1 MVFAIEVRR
10 VQRHCGCEMEIATKL
25 LGYLEEQVARRPSQ
39 LACRFLRDDGSS
51 AEWTYAD
58 LRRRWAAVGAALA
71 ERCRPGDRALL
82 LLPQSLNF
90 AAAFFGCLASGVIA
104 VPAYPPRPR
113 RPSPRLERIIA
124 DCGVSLVIT
133 DRATRAVLD
142 AGLAHWPQLAA
153 LPMLVVDDVPDSSAD
168 GFRYRD
174 GAAGAPAF
182 LQYTSGST
190 GDPKGVMVTDRNLVE
205 NVRMIASSRAQVDEI
220 MAVSW
225 QPLLHDMGLIGN
237 LIAPLYTGGS
247 ITLLS
252 PTSFLQRPL
261 TWLEAISRYRGTHCS
276 GPDFAYEMCVDR
288 VTPAEVAALDLGCWK
303 QAFCGAEPIR
313 LKTLDRFAAHFAPAG
328 FRRDVFYPCYGLA
341 EATLIVSGGKQPAA
355 PIAHTV
361 DRAALAERRLVAVDA
376 SSATLSAATESTAK
390 TFVGCG
396 GALLDQQIL
405 IVDPETCR
413 PLADDELGEIWTRG
427 PSIAAGYWNRPEQ
440 TAAVFNATT
449 VGADGSAGE
458 SGYLRTGDLGFLRRG
473 ELFVA
478 GRLKDLII
486 LRSVNL
492 YPQDIEQTVCEA
504 HAAVASLGAAVMQFE
519 VGDEERLLVVAEVAR
534 EARKENLDEVLT
546 VIRQAVTAEHEVRPD
561 VVALIAPLALPR
573 TTSGKVRRSECRDRY
588 LAGDLPVLALW
599 EAQGDGS
606 ATLPTADRHVLEAHN
621 ESPLEWLTVEIGRRI
636 GLPPHE
642 VDTRAP
648 FDRFGIDSAAAVEI
662 AAALGRRLGR
672 HLPATLV
679 YEYPTIDSL
688 VRYLTDDGADDDSPT
703 HRRRSDEPLAV
714 VGMACRFP
722 GGADNPAAFWQLLRD
737 GIDAVGDVPADRWN
751 VDLWYDA
758 DPDAPGK
765 MSTRRGAFVSGDV
778 NDFDAAFFGITP
790 REAASVDP
798 QQRLLLET
806 AWHAV
811 ENAGLTREKLQDS
824 DTGVFI
830 GISTMDHTYIQAVN
844 SDPRLIDAYNGS
856 GGVHSLAA
864 GRVSYFLGL
873 RGPCFAVDTACS
885 SSLVALHSAG
895 QSLRNGE
902 CRAALVG
909 GVNLVLSPDT
919 NVFFSKLRAMSPDG
933 KCKSFD
939 ASADGYVRGEGCGVV
954 VLKRLSD
961 ALADGDRIRAVVR
974 GSAVNHGG
982 RSNGLFAPN
991 APAQERVIR
1000 QALAAAGVAAEDVD
1014 YIEAHGTGTALGD
1027 PIELRA
1033 LAAAVGRAHT
1043 PERPVR
1049 IGTAKTNIGH
1059 LEAAAGMAGLIK
1071 AILSLEHE
1079 QLAPLLHFK
1088 ALNPHASLVDG
1099 RLSLVVEPTAWPR
1112 GERRRLAGVSSFGF
1126 GGTNAHVIIEE
1137 APQTVAPTST
1147 QAPSHGDECHR
1158 ERILVVSAP
1167 TADALAAGCARL
1179 ADYVAATTES
1189 LDDVCYAAAL
1199 GRSSF
1204 GRRAVAIASSREEL
1218 VRLLSEAGGAKAGD
1232 AAKAASGTSSDC
1244 NTRGCGARG
1253 KLVRGESTKSLP
1265 ARVVWLF
1272 SGQGSQ
1278 YAGMGRD
1285 LYEQFPLVRR
1295 TLDRCQEILRDELPL
1310 PLLDVMFNTP
1320 AEGSPIDDTTYTQ
1333 PALFALG
1340 YALAELWKSWGVEPT
1355 CMVGH
1360 SIGEYVA
1367 ACRAGVF
1374 SLEDALRLTAR
1385 RGRLMQQAPGDGL
1398 MAAVFM
1404 PEAELLEELASF
1416 TDVSIA
1422 AVNSGRNTVVSGPRD
1437 AVQSLLARLAER
1449 GVQAQPLVT
1458 SHAFH
1463 SSLMDPILA
1472 AFRAEAERVT
1482 YSLPQRPILS
1492 NLTGALAGAEIATAD
1507 YWMRHLRA
1515 PVRFAD
1521 GLRAA
1526 TAGGCDVLIELGPTP
1541 VLLGLSRDVL
1551 GDSLPAL
1558 VPSLR
1563 PGNEA
1568 RSTLLRGLAELYVRG
1583 ASIAWPVVHDAA
1595 GPRRNRVELPAYPF
1609 QHQHYRPVKSVV
1621 DYERRLIS
1629 EALIDGGHPLL
1640 GSRLEGPPSLA
1651 QHRRRLASNSPALLA
1666 DHRVFEQTV
1675 FPAAGFV
1682 ELALAAG
1689 AEWFKRAAAVV
1700 ELKIERPLMLAAE
1713 ANVMVQTIVYRES
1726 TDAARFEIY
1735 RKPDASAGDEAWVLH
1750 ASGRLDA
1757 ATAPT
1762 SPFDSQPESPAP
1774 SLAALRSDAGEV
1786 VDVEELYRMFR
1797 DAGLD
1802 YGPAFRAVR
1811 ELQRGEGFAV
1821 GRLELAAEELPQ
1833 IGAYRLHPALLDG
1846 AFQML
1851 AVCLAEE
1858 SGDDVYLPTGCERL
1872 EVLAPLDGRGRADVR
1887 LRPADA
1893 AQPTALIADIRLWT
1907 DSGLPAAYVSG
1918 LVLTRVPRGDSA
1930 KQRLAEL
1937 FYQTTWEPRELTA
1950 ATAAPRKLLV
1960 VADAADANAAALCER
1975 LAAAG
1980 WSVRRDAS
1988 PPLDADGE
1996 PDFAAWS
2003 ALVDAS
2009 GTNGSSVD
2017 EVAYFAPRP
2026 TSLQPNVAELESL
2039 EQRLCGDV
2047 LALARTL
2054 IARDHAPRLRL
2065 ITVGAQATADETAL
2079 NVAHAPLW
2087 GLARSLALEMPDLR
2101 TVRVDLPWT
2110 ANAGSL
2116 VDSTDLDALQ
2126 RSFQTDSAEDQF
2138 AVRGG
2143 ATLAARLRRYV
2154 PDDTTRNPPPI
2165 SADETYRLKIG
2176 RYGILDSLYFEPM
2189 PRKLPAAGEVEIE
2202 VRASAL
2208 NFRDVLHALGMLK
2221 EHAEKLGI
2229 SSEAE
2234 MPLGFECAGVVTAL
2248 GAGVDGLRVG
2258 DEVLAGP
2265 AVGCLAGHV
2274 TVPYAFVV
2282 RKPKSLSFAEAAAL
2296 PIAYLTAVY
2305 AFEERARLKSGESV
2319 LIHAAAGGVG
2329 QAAVQVAHLLG
2340 AEVFATAGRGKWDVL
2355 RRQGVKH
2362 VMNSRDTEFADAIT
2376 ATTSGRGVDV
2386 VLNSLNG
2393 DYIPSS
2399 LRSTATNGRFVEIGK
2414 IGAWTTEQAAEFRSD
2429 VAYHHFDL
2437 GEVSSASPTLIA
2449 GMLRAIVER
2458 IDAGSLRGLPVETFP
2473 ANEAALAFRHLSQAK
2488 HVGKV
2493 VLTLPTPSERTDA
2506 AAVRDDRAYLITGGL
2521 GALGLRTARRL
2532 ADQGAK
2538 HLALAGRS
2546 EPRGEAL
2553 RTIDALRARG
2563 VEVRTFAADLGC
2575 AGEAKKLITDIN
2587 ASLPPLAGIVHAAG
2601 VLDDGLLMRQ
2611 SWARFR
2617 NVLAPKALGAWN
2629 LHLATQSTPLDFF
2642 LCYSSVAATVGSP
2655 GQANYAAANAFL
2667 DGLMQLRRA
2676 RRLPG
2681 LSVAWGP
2688 WAGRGMAGGSARN
2701 AALERTM
2708 PKLSAAQ
2715 AFAAL
2720 DELMRR
2726 APTSAAS
2733 SSITV
2738 ARVNWP
2744 AFCGGFP
2751 TGPNSA
2757 SGVPA
2762 LFEHVR
2768 EAPPAGASHDRRSPE
2783 ASDLLA
2789 RFPSL
2794 SAEDRLAALS
2804 GFIQQRVEHVFG
2816 CDAGTRLDPQTPLQ
2830 QQGLDSLMGVE
2841 LKNQLEVELGAS
2853 IPVTMFFEGVTI
2865 RGLAEALTE
2874 PVLQS
2879 ALKGTAVPDA
2889 TTANATSAA
2898 SPTDSAAPASA
2909 SSTEDA
2915 AQLLAKLDDL
2925 SDEEIERLLAA
2936 ELRSEEAVS

>member
-1 MVFAIEVRR
+1 
-10 VQRHCGCEMEIATKL
+10 
-25 LGYLEEQVARRPSQ
+25 
-39 LACRFLRDDGSS
+39 
-51 AEWTYAD
+51 
-58 LRRRWAAVGAALA
+58 LRRRWAAVGAALT
-71 ERCRPGDRALL
+71 ERCRSGDRALL
-82 LLPQSLNF
+82 LLPQGLNF

-133 DRATRAVLD
+133 DRATRTLLE

-153 LPMLVVDDVPDSSAD
+153 LPMLVVDEIGDESAD
-168 GFRYRD
+168 TFRYRD
-174 GAAGAPAF
+174 AAPGAPAF

-205 NVRMIASSRAQVDEI
+205 NVKMIASRRAQISPDETSV
-220 MAVSW
+220 VSW
-225 QPLLHDMGLIGN
+225 QPLLHDMGLIAN
-237 LIAPLYTGGS
+237 LFTGLFVGGAV
-247 ITLLS
+247 TLLS
-252 PTSFLQRPL
+252 PAAFLQRPL
-261 TWLEAISRYRGTHCS
+261 TWLEAISKYRGTHCG
-276 GPDFAYEMCVDR
+276 GPDFAFDLCVER
-288 VTPAEVAALDLGCWK
+288 ITPAEVAALDLSSWK

-328 FRRDVFYPCYGLA
+328 FRRDAFYPCYGLA
-341 EATLIVSGGKQPAA
+341 EATLLVSGGRAPGE
-355 PIAHTV
+355 PIAHAV
-361 DRAALAERRLVAVDA
+361 DRAALAERRLVAVDSNTA
-376 SSATLSAATESTAK
+376 NEGAAK

-396 GALLDQQIL
+396 TQLLEQEIL
-405 IVDPETCR
+405 IVDPDTR
-413 PLADDELGEIWTRG
+413 RALGDDELGEIWTRG
-427 PSIAAGYWNRPEQ
+427 PSTTAGYWNRPEQ
-440 TAAVFNATT
+440 TAAVFNAT
-449 VGADGSAGE
+449 VIKDDGSTGE
-458 SGYLRTGDLGFLRRG
+458 SGYLRTGDLGFMRRG

-492 YPQDIEQTVCEA
+492 YPQDLELTVCEA
-504 HAAVASLGAAVMQFE
+504 HAAVAPAGAAVVQFE
-519 VGDEERLLVVAEVAR
+519 VGDEERLLVVAEVTR
-534 EARKENLDEVLT
+534 EARKGNLDEVLT
-546 VIRQAVTAEHEVRPD
+546 AIRQAVTAEHEVRPD
-561 VVALIAPLALPR
+561 VVVLIAPLSLPR

-588 LAGDLPVLALW
+588 LAGDLPVLSSW
-599 EAQGDGS
+599 EAQDDGS
-606 ATLPTADRHVLEAHN
+606 SPLATDPHVLEAHN
-621 ESPLEWLTVEIGRRI
+621 ESPHEWLTVEIGRRI

-688 VRYLTDDGADDDSPT
+688 VRYLTDEGAEDNSPT
-703 HRRRSDEPLAV
+703 QRRRSDEPLAV

-722 GGADNPAAFWQLLRD
+722 GGADSPEAFWQILRD
-737 GIDAVGDVPADRWN
+737 GVNAVSDVPADRWN
-751 VDLWYDA
+751 IDLWYDA

-765 MSTRRGAFVSGDV
+765 MSTRCGAFLNGDV
-778 NDFDAAFFGITP
+778 NAFDAAFFGITP

-811 ENAGLTREKLQDS
+811 ENAGLTRERLQDS

-830 GISTMDHTYIQAVN
+830 GISTIDHTYIQAVN
-844 SDPRLIDAYNGS
+844 SEPRLIDPYSGS

-864 GRVSYFLGL
+864 GRLSYFLGL

-895 QSLRNGE
+895 QSLRAGE

-961 ALADGDRIRAVVR
+961 ALADGDRIHAVVR

-1099 RLSLVVEPTAWPR
+1099 RMSLVVEPTAWPR
-1112 GERRRLAGVSSFGF
+1112 SERRRLAGVSSFGF
-1126 GGTNAHVIIEE
+1126 GGTNAHVIVEE
-1137 APQTVAPTST
+1137 APQTAP
-1147 QAPSHGDECHR
+1147 AALAPVPSHDDECSR

-1167 TADALAAGCARL
+1167 TADALAESCARL
-1179 ADYVAATTES
+1179 ADYVADTTES

-1199 GRSSF
+1199 TRSSF
-1204 GRRAVAIASSREEL
+1204 ARRAVVIASSRDEL
-1218 VRLLSEAGGAKAGD
+1218 VRLLGEAGCGGDRAAGQAKRS
-1232 AAKAASGTSSDC
+1232 KQCAS
-1244 NTRGCGARG
+1244 RGCGTRG

-1278 YAGMGRD
+1278 YAGMGRE
-1285 LYEQFPLVRR
+1285 LYEQFPIVRR

-1320 AEGSPIDDTTYTQ
+1320 ADGSPIDDTTYTQ

-1398 MAAVFM
+1398 MAAVFL

-1416 TDVSIA
+1416 AGDSRSEVSIATVSIA
-1422 AVNSGRNTVVSGPRD
+1422 AVNSSRNTVVSGSRE
-1437 AVQSLLARLAER
+1437 AVQSLLARLAAR

-1472 AFRAEAERVT
+1472 DFRTEAERVT
-1482 YSLPQRPILS
+1482 YSLPERPILS
-1492 NLTGALAGAEIATAD
+1492 NLTGTLAGPEIATAD
-1507 YWMRHLRA
+1507 YWTRHLRA

-1526 TAGGCDVLIELGPTP
+1526 TAGGCDLLIELGPTP
-1541 VLLGLSRDVL
+1541 VLLGMSRDVL

-1563 PGNEA
+1563 PGTEA

-1583 ASIAWPVVHDAA
+1583 ANIAWPIVHDAA
-1595 GPRRNRVELPAYPF
+1595 TPRRNRVELPAYPF
-1609 QHQHYRPVKSVV
+1609 QHQQYHPPKTVA
-1621 DYERRLIS
+1621 DYERRLIA
-1629 EALIDGGHPLL
+1629 ETLLDDGHPLL

-1651 QHRRRLASNSPALLA
+1651 QHRRRLAPNSPSLLA

-1675 FPAAGFV
+1675 FPAAGFC

-1689 AEWFKRAAAVV
+1689 AEWFKRVVAVV
-1700 ELKIERPLMLAAE
+1700 DLKIERPLMLAAE
-1713 ANVMVQTIVYRES
+1713 AGVMVQTIVYRETS
-1726 TDAARFEIY
+1726 DTARFEVY
-1735 RKPDASAGDEAWVLH
+1735 RKPDAATADDAWALH
-1750 ASGRLDA
+1750 ASGRIDA
-1757 ATAPT
+1757 AAAPT
-1762 SPFDSQPESPAP
+1762 SPFASRDSSDAP
-1774 SLAALRSDAGEV
+1774 SLESLRSAAGES
-1786 VDVEELYRMFR
+1786 VDIEELYRMFR

-1802 YGPAFRAVR
+1802 YGPTFRAVR
-1811 ELQRGEGFAV
+1811 RLDRGEGFAV
-1821 GRLELAAEELPQ
+1821 GRLELAAETLADTS
-1833 IGAYRLHPALLDG
+1833 AYRLHPALLDG

-1851 AVCLAEE
+1851 AVCLAEDG
-1858 SGDDVYLPTGCERL
+1858 GDDVYLPTGCERL
-1872 EVLAPLDGRGRADVR
+1872 EVLEPLDGCAWADVR
-1887 LRPADA
+1887 LRPTDA
-1893 AQPTALIADIRLWT
+1893 ANPNVLTADIRLWT
-1907 DSGLPAAYVSG
+1907 DVGRPAAYVAG

-1930 KQRLAEL
+1930 KLRLAEL
-1937 FYQTTWEPRELTA
+1937 FYETTWEPRELPA
-1950 ATAAPRKLLV
+1950 GSAEPRKLLV
-1960 VADAADANAAALCER
+1960 VAEATDLNAAALCER

-1980 WSVRRDAS
+1980 WSVRRAAS
-1988 PPLDADGE
+1988 PPLDADVE

-2017 EVAYFAPRP
+2017 EVAYFPPRP
-2026 TSLQPNVAELESL
+2026 SAPEPNVAELESL
-2039 EQRLCGDV
+2039 QQRLCGDV

-2054 IARDHAPRLRL
+2054 SARDHAPRLRL
-2065 ITVGAQATADETAL
+2065 ITAGANMTSDESTI

-2087 GLARSLALEMPDLR
+2087 GLARSLAMELPSLR
-2101 TVRVDLPWT
+2101 AARIDLPWAT
-2110 ANAGSL
+2110 SANA
-2116 VDSTDLDALQ
+2116 VADVADLDALA
-2126 RSFQTDSAEDQF
+2126 RIFQADTPEDQL
-2138 AVRGG
+2138 AVRSGT
-2143 ATLAARLRRYV
+2143 TLAARLRRYA
-2154 PDDTTRNPPPI
+2154 PDDAARNPPPVT
-2165 SADETYRLKIG
+2165 AEETYRLKIG

-2189 PRKLPAAGEVEIE
+2189 PRKAPAAGEVEIE

-2221 EHAEKLGI
+2221 EHAAQLGI
-2229 SSEAE
+2229 ASEAD

-2248 GAGVDGLRVG
+2248 GAGVDGLRIG

-2274 TVPYAFVV
+2274 VVPSAFVV

-2305 AFEERARLKSGESV
+2305 SFEERARLKSGESV

-2329 QAAVQVAHLLG
+2329 QAAVQVAHMLG

-2362 VMNSRDTEFADAIT
+2362 VMNSRDTEFADTI
-2376 ATTSGRGVDV
+2376 ATTTAGHGVDV

-2393 DYIPSS
+2393 DYIPCSF
-2399 LRSTATNGRFVEIGK
+2399 RSTASNGRFVEIGK
-2414 IGAWTTEQAAEFRSD
+2414 IGAWTSEQAAEFRSD

-2437 GEVSSASPTLIA
+2437 GEVSSASPNLIA

-2458 IDAGSLRGLPVETFP
+2458 IDAGSLHGLPVETFP
-2473 ANEAALAFRHLSQAK
+2473 ASEAALAFRHLSQAK
-2488 HVGKV
+2488 HIGKV
-2493 VLTLPTPSERTDA
+2493 VLTLPTPAERTDA
-2506 AAVRDDRAYLITGGL
+2506 AAIRDDRTYLITGGL

-2538 HLALAGRS
+2538 HVALAGRS
-2546 EPRGEAL
+2546 EPRGDAL
-2553 RTIDALRARG
+2553 RTIETLRARG
-2563 VEVRTFAADLGC
+2563 VDVRTFTADVGRAADTDR
-2575 AGEAKKLITDIN
+2575 LIKDIA
-2587 ASLPPLAGIVHAAG
+2587 ASLPPLAGVVHAAG
-2601 VLDDGLLMRQ
+2601 LLDDGLLIRQ
-2611 SWARFR
+2611 TWNRFR

-2629 LHLATQSTPLDFF
+2629 LHLATESTPLDFF
-2642 LCYSSVAATVGSP
+2642 VCFSSVAATIGSP

-2667 DGLMQLRRA
+2667 DALMQLRRA

-2681 LSVAWGP
+2681 LSIAWGP
-2688 WAGRGMAGGSARN
+2688 WSGRGMAGGSARN

-2720 DELMRR
+2720 ESLMQR
-2726 APTSAAS
+2726 APAS
-2733 SSITV
+2733 VTV
-2738 ARVNWP
+2738 ARVNWS

-2751 TGPNSA
+2751 NDA
-2757 SGVPA
+2757 VPP
-2762 LFEHVR
+2762 LCEHVR
-2768 EAPPAGASHDRRSPE
+2768 EAAVMGASGERRSSQALE
-2783 ASDLLA
+2783 LLA
-2789 RFPSL
+2789 RFPAL
-2794 SAEDRLAALS
+2794 NAEDRLAALS

-2816 CDAGTRLDPQTPLQ
+2816 CDAGTQLDPQSPLQ

-2865 RGLAEALTE
+2865 RGLAEALVE

-2879 ALKGTAVPDA
+2879 ALAATGGPTSNSAATAVA
-2889 TTANATSAA
+2889 GTSEPVAP
-2898 SPTDSAAPASA
+2898 PT
-2909 SSTEDA
+2909 TEDA
-2915 AQLLAKLDDL
+2915 AQLLAKLEDL
-2925 SDEEIERLLAA
+2925 SDEEIERLLEA

>member
-1 MVFAIEVRR
+1 MVFAIDVRR
-10 VQRHCGCEMEIATKL
+10 VQRHCGCEMENATKL
-25 LGYLEEQVARRPSQ
+25 LGNLEEQVARRPSQ

-58 LRRRWAAVGAALA
+58 LRRRWAAVGAALT
-71 ERCRPGDRALL
+71 ERCRSGDRALL
-82 LLPQSLNF
+82 LLPQGLNF

-133 DRATRAVLD
+133 DRATRQLLD
-142 AGLAHWPQLAA
+142 AGLGHWPQLAA

-205 NVRMIASSRAQVDEI
+205 NVRMIASSRAQVDET
-220 MAVSW
+220 MVVSW

-237 LIAPLYTGGS
+237 LIAPLFTGGS

-276 GPDFAYEMCVDR
+276 GPDFAYELCVDR
-288 VTPAEVAALDLGCWK
+288 VTPAEVATLDLGCWK

-313 LKTLDRFAAHFAPAG
+313 LQTLDRFAAHFAPAG
-328 FRRDVFYPCYGLA
+328 FRREAFYPCYGLA
-341 EATLIVSGGKQPAA
+341 EATLIVSGGKRPAA
-355 PIAHTV
+355 PISHTV
-361 DRAALAERRLVAVDA
+361 DRAALAERRLVAAGSTD
-376 SSATLSAATESTAK
+376 TTDGNATESSTK

-396 GALLDQQIL
+396 GRLLDQEIL
-405 IVDPETCR
+405 IVDPDTCR

-427 PSIAAGYWNRPEQ
+427 PSTAAGYWNRPEQ
-440 TAAVFNATT
+440 TAAVFQATT
-449 VGADGSAGE
+449 STGE

-504 HAAVASLGAAVMQFE
+504 HAAIAPLGAAVMQYE
-519 VGDEERLLVVAEVAR
+519 VGDEERLLVVAEIAR

-546 VIRQAVTAEHEVRPD
+546 AIRQAVTAEHEVRPD
-561 VVALIAPLALPR
+561 VVVLIAPLALPR

-588 LAGDLPVLALW
+588 LAGDLPVLASW

-606 ATLPTADRHVLEAHN
+606 ATLPTADPHVLEAHN

-648 FDRFGIDSAAAVEI
+648 FDLFGIDSAAAVEI
-662 AAALGRRLGR
+662 AAALGHRLGR

-688 VRYLTDDGADDDSPT
+688 VRYLTDDGVEVEATT

-722 GGADNPAAFWQLLRD
+722 GGADSPDAFWRILRD
-737 GIDAVGDVPADRWN
+737 GVDAVSDVPADRWN
-751 VDLWYDA
+751 IDLWYDA

-765 MSTRRGAFVSGDV
+765 MSTRRGAFISGDV

-830 GISTMDHTYIQAVN
+830 GISTIDHTYIQAVN
-844 SDPRLIDAYNGS
+844 SEPHLIDPYSGS

-864 GRVSYFLGL
+864 GRLSYFLGL

-919 NVFFSKLRAMSPDG
+919 NVFFSKLRAMSPEG

-961 ALADGDRIRAVVR
+961 ALADGDRIHAVVR

-1071 AILSLEHE
+1071 AVLSLEHE

-1099 RLSLVVEPTAWPR
+1099 RLALVVEPTAWPR

-1137 APQTVAPTST
+1137 APQTIAPST
-1147 QAPSHGDECHR
+1147 TPAPSHEGECNR

-1167 TADALAAGCARL
+1167 TADALAESCARL
-1179 ADYVAATTES
+1179 ADYVATTAES

-1199 GRSSF
+1199 SRSSF

-1218 VRLLSEAGGAKAGD
+1218 VRLLSEVGGNGSKAG
-1232 AAKAASGTSSDC
+1232 ASTKSSPNAASNCS
-1244 NTRGCGARG
+1244 TRGCVARG

-1285 LYEQFPLVRR
+1285 LYEAYPIVRR

-1340 YALAELWKSWGVEPT
+1340 YSLAELWKSWGVEPT

-1398 MAAVFM
+1398 MAAVFLS
-1404 PEAELLEELASF
+1404 EAELLEELASF
-1416 TDVSIA
+1416 ADVSIAPVSIA
-1422 AVNSGRNTVVSGPRD
+1422 AVNSSRNTVVSGPRD
-1437 AVQSLLARLAER
+1437 AVQALLARLAER

-1492 NLTGALAGAEIATAD
+1492 NLTGTLAGAEIATAD
-1507 YWMRHLRA
+1507 YWTRHLRA

-1563 PGNEA
+1563 PGNDA

-1583 ASIAWPVVHDAA
+1583 ANVAWPVVHDAA
-1595 GPRRNRVELPAYPF
+1595 TPRRNRVELPPYPF
-1609 QHQHYRPVKSVV
+1609 QHQNYRPNKSVA
-1621 DYERRLIS
+1621 DYERRLIA
-1629 EALIDGGHPLL
+1629 EALIDDGHPLL
-1640 GSRLEGPPSLA
+1640 GTRLEGPPSLR
-1651 QHRRRLASNSPALLA
+1651 QHRRRLAANSPSLLA

-1675 FPAAGFV
+1675 FPAAGFG

-1689 AEWFKRAAAVV
+1689 AEWFGRAAAVV
-1700 ELKIERPLMLAAE
+1700 ELKIDRPLMLAAD
-1713 ANVMVQTIVYRES
+1713 ANVMIQTIVYRES
-1726 TDAARFEIY
+1726 AEAARFEIY
-1735 RKPDASAGDEAWVLH
+1735 RKPDAAGDDEAWVLH

-1757 ATAPT
+1757 AQTTPFAPH
-1762 SPFDSQPESPAP
+1762 DSADAP
-1774 SLAALRSDAGEV
+1774 NLDALRSTAGEA
-1786 VDVEELYRMFR
+1786 VDIDELYRMFR

-1802 YGPAFRAVR
+1802 YGPAFRVVR
-1811 ELQRGEGFAV
+1811 KLERGEGFAV
-1821 GRLELAAEELPQ
+1821 GRLELAAEELPHA
-1833 IGAYRLHPALLDG
+1833 GVYRLHPALLDG
-1846 AFQML
+1846 AFQLL
-1851 AVCLAEE
+1851 AVCLSEDG
-1858 SGDDVYLPTGCERL
+1858 GDDVYLPTGCERL
-1872 EVLAPLDGRGRADVR
+1872 EVLEPLDGRGWADVR
-1887 LRPADA
+1887 LRETDASQPNVLTAD
-1893 AQPTALIADIRLWT
+1893 LRLWT
-1907 DSGLPAAYVSG
+1907 DAGRPAAYVAG

-1930 KQRLAEL
+1930 KQRLADL
-1937 FYQTTWEPRELTA
+1937 FYVTAWEPRELA
-1950 ATAAPRKLLV
+1950 AASAAPRKLLV
-1960 VADAADANAAALCER
+1960 IADPADLNAAALCER

-1988 PPLDADGE
+1988 PPLESDGE

-2003 ALVDAS
+2003 TLVDAS

-2026 TSLQPNVAELESL
+2026 TSAEPNVAELESL

-2054 IARDHAPRLRL
+2054 SARDHAPRLRL
-2065 ITVGAQATADETAL
+2065 ITAGANATAAAATTGESVI

-2087 GLARSLALEMPDLR
+2087 GLARSLALELPDLR
-2101 TVRVDLPWT
+2101 AVRIDLPWT
-2110 ANAGSL
+2110 ERSGSLAGSA
-2116 VDSTDLDALQ
+2116 DLDALQ
-2126 RSFQTDSAEDQF
+2126 RIFQADTPEDQL
-2138 AVRGG
+2138 AVRDG
-2143 ATLAARLRRYV
+2143 TTFAARLRRYV
-2154 PDDTTRNPPPI
+2154 PDDASRNPPPV

-2176 RYGILDSLYFEPM
+2176 RYGILDSLHFEPM
-2189 PRKLPAAGEVEIE
+2189 PRKKPAAGEVEIE

-2248 GAGVDGLRVG
+2248 GDGVDGLRVG

-2274 TVPYAFVV
+2274 VIPYAFVV

-2329 QAAVQVAHLLG
+2329 QAAVQVAQLLG

-2399 LRSTATNGRFVEIGK
+2399 FRSTAPNGRFVEIGK

-2429 VAYHHFDL
+2429 VVYHHFDL

-2473 ANEAALAFRHLSQAK
+2473 ASEAALAFRHLSQAK

-2493 VLTLPTPSERTDA
+2493 VLTLPTPSERSDA
-2506 AAVRDDRAYLITGGL
+2506 AIRDDRTYLITGGL

-2538 HLALAGRS
+2538 SLALAGRN
-2546 EPRGEAL
+2546 EPRGEAI
-2553 RTIDALRARG
+2553 RTIETLRARG
-2563 VEVRTFAADLGC
+2563 VDVRTFAADLGR
-2575 AGEAKKLITDIN
+2575 ADDARKLIADI
-2587 ASLPPLAGIVHAAG
+2587 SGTLPPLAGVVHAAG
-2601 VLDDGLLMRQ
+2601 LLDDGLLLRQ
-2611 SWARFR
+2611 TWSRFR

-2642 LCYSSVAATVGSP
+2642 VCYSSVAAAIGSP

-2667 DGLMQLRRA
+2667 DALMQLRRA

-2708 PKLSAAQ
+2708 PKLPAAQ

-2720 DELMRR
+2720 DELLRQ
-2726 APTSAAS
+2726 APASVAS
-2733 SSITV
+2733 SCVTV

-2751 TGPNSA
+2751 AGGIP
-2757 SGVPA
+2757 P
-2762 LFEHVR
+2762 LCEHVR
-2768 EAPPAGASHDRRSPE
+2768 EAPPAGASHDRRSAE
-2783 ASDLLA
+2783 ALDLLA

-2794 SAEDRLAALS
+2794 TAEDRLAALS

-2865 RGLAEALTE
+2865 RGLAEALAE

-2879 ALKGTAVPDA
+2879 ALKGSGAAEAGPT
-2889 TTANATSAA
+2889 ATSGAGGSSIAA
-2898 SPTDSAAPASA
+2898 TDAPSRA
-2909 SSTEDA
+2909 EDA
-2915 AQLLAKLDDL
+2915 AQLLAKLEDL
-2925 SDEEIERLLAA
+2925 SDAEIERLLAA
-2936 ELRSEEAVS
+2936 ELQSEEAVS